1 MSGLRCEVSKN
12 LVLSG
17 VKELKM
23 VDSKLVSED
32 DTTSHSQFLAPR
44 DKIGKNMADASLQRL
59 QQPYGQCRKSS

>member
-23 VDSKLVSED
+23 VDSKLVFE
-32 DTTSHSQFLAPR
+32 DTTSHSHFLAPR

-59 QQPYGQCRKSS
+59 QQPYGQCYKSS